1 MNAEGSHVGSSLAA
15 HPEDAHVSCL
25 IILNKLDLIDRPD
38 TKLLLDSG
46 DERRALEA
54 GTSERVQSFLNLLD
68 LVNTLMELEDCNV
81 LLSSR
86 LLGLDQPGGIIDAD
100 DEAARHLR
108 IQGA

>member
-1 MNAEGSHVGSSLAA
+1 MNAEGSHVGSSFAA

-81 LLSSR
+81 LLSGR
-86 LLGLDQPGGIIDAD
+86 LLSLD
-100 DEAARHLR
+100 
-108 IQGA
+108 

>member
-1 MNAEGSHVGSSLAA
+1 MNAEGSHVGSSFAA
-15 HPEDAHVSCL
+15 YPEDAHVSCL

-68 LVNTLMELEDCNV
+68 LVNTLMELEDGNV
-81 LLSSR
+81 LLSGR
-86 LLGLDQPGGIIDAD
+86 LLSLDQPCGIIDAHN
-100 DEAARHLR
+100 EATCHLG
-108 IQGA
+108 I